1 MVTQTAETMFARP
14 SVSEMIA
21 YNHPRRMGTYTCMS
35 VLQGPLNGRVEMPD
49 QVTQVFIRN
58 YSNHSN
64 RLTEALL
71 SLNIESVQQTL
82 TEFWTSIP
90 IYLYSQMDH
99 NEAAIT
105 IGRLDERI
113 YSTVV
118 NSWIPDPVRPRGSL
132 LF

>member
-1 MVTQTAETMFARP
+1 
-14 SVSEMIA
+14 
-21 YNHPRRMGTYTCMS
+21 
-35 VLQGPLNGRVEMPD
+35 MPD

-105 IGRLDERI
+105 IGRLIKCTSNIAAAATIVSRKD
-113 YSTVV
+113 VV
-118 NSWIPDPVRPRGSL
+118 RRRLRKSA
-132 LF
+132 

>member
-1 MVTQTAETMFARP
+1 
-14 SVSEMIA
+14 
-21 YNHPRRMGTYTCMS
+21 
-35 VLQGPLNGRVEMPD
+35 MPD